1 MRRALRLRNISS
13 ARVNLCHNPPRST
26 SLNRKPFTG
35 NMQTRL
41 RWQLGIYASLA
52 MMLLAAYPQL
62 RVWTA
67 RGFEPSGAYA
77 FFSEDEAA
85 YCAYVNA
92 LIAGRPRRN
101 DPYTGRYDQPGQRQP
116 ESLFSVQFIPPY
128 ALAFAARASGLSAPA
143 IFFVLTCLATLASS
157 LALFRLIQLMTGDE
171 QLAAASVFFVL
182 CIGTFAIVYGT
193 VRLLFGL
200 DTTYNFSHLPFLRR
214 YQPAAPFALMFILC
228 ALVWRALASE
238 NDRTALRSSLL
249 AGLTFAALVFS
260 YFYLWTGAAA
270 WLASV
275 ALFWLLLRPHNFRR
289 GAKSLGLT
297 LSLALLSLPPY
308 FYLVSQRA
316 TTMDAMQLLASTH
329 APDFSRSSERLSLL
343 LLLLLG
349 YALRRGRIARQNH
362 LTLFA
367 LSFALAPLLIF
378 NQQIITGRSLQPL
391 HYEMY
396 ITKYLSLISLV
407 LTVVLLRRGR
417 DGEHVRLSKRL
428 LAIVALIAFGW
439 GITETII
446 ATERTLPAALG
457 RDEERHAAARLAEI
471 SRHEIDPQTA
481 LRSLVLYTNIAYADS
496 APAFAPQPVLWSP
509 HTPAFSGVNWE
520 ENKERIYQLLYF
532 TGFDESSV
540 NEQNFEQLDYQK
552 NFLLRSLVGWGYAGA
567 AWTVNWQPIEPE
579 QIRAELL
586 RYAAYRARFDRE
598 RTAQLPLSFVVTTE
612 EEGIDFHN
620 LDRWYERD
628 EGERIGKFILYRVR
642 LRP

>member
-1 MRRALRLRNISS
+1 
-13 ARVNLCHNPPRST
+13 
-26 SLNRKPFTG
+26 
-35 NMQTRL
+35 MQGRL

-52 MMLLAAYPQL
+52 MMLLSAYPQL
-62 RVWTA
+62 RVWA
-67 RGFEPSGAYA
+67 ERGFDQPASYA

-101 DPYTGRYDQPGQRQP
+101 DPYTGRDDQQEQRQP

-128 ALAFAARASGLSAPA
+128 ALAFAARVTGLSAPA
-143 IFFVLTCLATLASS
+143 IFFALTCLAALASS
-157 LALFRLIQLMTGDE
+157 LALFRLIQVLTGDE
-171 QLAAASVFFVL
+171 RLATASIFFVL
-182 CIGTFAIVYGT
+182 CLGTFAIVYGT

-214 YQPAAPFALMFILC
+214 YQPAAPFALLFIFC
-228 ALVWRALASE
+228 ALVWRSLTME
-238 NDRTALRSSLL
+238 NDRAALFRALL

-260 YFYLWTGAAA
+260 YFYLWTAAAA
-270 WLASV
+270 WLAAV
-275 ALFWLLLRPHNFRR
+275 AVFWLVLRPNNFRR
-289 GAKSLGLT
+289 GVKSL
-297 LSLALLSLPPY
+297 SIIIVLALLSLLPY

-316 TTMDAMQLLASTH
+316 PTMDSMQLLASTH
-329 APDFSRSSERLSLL
+329 APDLSRSSERLSIILL
-343 LLLLLG
+343 LVLG
-349 YALRRGRIARQNH
+349 YALRRGRISAQNH

-396 ITKYLSLISLV
+396 ITKYLALISLV

-417 DGEHVRLSKRL
+417 EGESIRLPKRVL
-428 LAIVALIAFGW
+428 VIVALIAFGW
-439 GITETII
+439 GVCETIV
-446 ATERTLPAALG
+446 ATERTLRATLG
-457 RDEERHAAARLAEI
+457 RDEVRHVARRLAEI
-471 SRHEIDPQTA
+471 SRNESERQPA

-496 APAFAPQPVLWSP
+496 SPAFAPQPVLWSP
-509 HTPAFSGVNWE
+509 HTPAFSGVTWE
-520 ENKERIYQLLYF
+520 ENKERIYRLLYF
-532 TGFDESSV
+532 TGFDESNV
-540 NEQNFEQLDYQK
+540 NEQNLEQLDYQR

-567 AWTVNWQPIEPE
+567 AWTVNWQPVKREE
-579 QIRAELL
+579 IRAELL
-586 RYAAYRARFDRE
+586 SYANYRARFNQE
-598 RTAQLPLSFVVTTE
+598 RAAQLPLSFVVTTD

-628 EGERIGKFILYRVR
+628 AGERIGKFTLYRVR